1 MSHNDF
7 AFEPQEGL
15 PERLPQ
21 SEIMLWQGRPSAWAL
36 FRDVYG
42 LRWIAGYFAVV
53 VVWRAAAGWLDGG
66 FAHTLAMSIPYMI
79 LGGLA
84 LAITGAMA
92 WVAARSTVYSVTTA
106 RVVMRI
112 GAALTVTLNLPYRQI
127 GSAALDLRRDGTG
140 TIAFETLGE
149 TRFSYL
155 MLWPHLRPWRA
166 ARTQPALRCIPDAA
180 RVATLITEAA
190 EARMNEPVLG
200 AIGSAVPARRRAP
213 ATAANNT
220 PIGAISIP
228 AE

>member
-1 MSHNDF
+1 MPHDDF

-21 SEIMLWQGRPSAWAL
+21 TEVMLWQGRPSAWAL
-36 FRDVYG
+36 FRDAYG
-42 LRWIAGYFAVV
+42 LRWIAGYFALV

-66 FAHTLAMSIPYMI
+66 FAATLAMAIPYMV
-79 LGGLA
+79 LGVLA
-84 LAITGAMA
+84 LVITGAMA

-127 GSAALDLRRDGTG
+127 GNAALDLRRDGTG

-166 ARTQPALRCIPDAA
+166 ARTQPALRCIPEAE
-180 RVATLITEAA
+180 RVATLIAEAA
-190 EARMNEPVLG
+190 EARMNEPVL
-200 AIGSAVPARRRAP
+200 AALHSPAPARPRAP
-213 ATAANNT
+213 AAAAAQAG
-220 PIGAISIP
+220 PLPIP